1 MVDVKD
7 VFRKQGRSEEFL
19 ECLDHLDRI
28 LELVDTLPE
37 NEAELMRGFVRNQ
50 YKPAQAPSV
59 DASLDAEE
67 IDALLGH
74 DDPDPS

>member
-19 ECLDHLDRI
+19 ECIDHLDRI
-28 LELVDTLPE
+28 RELVDTLPE
-37 NEAELMRGFVRNQ
+37 NEAEIMRGFVRNQ
-50 YKPAQAPSV
+50 YKPAQASSV

-67 IDALLGH
+67 IDALLGNN
-74 DDPDPS
+74 DLDPS